1 MDPIQTTSPTKAK
14 TVTKRAPSAKPIA
27 KKAVVA
33 KPATGAAAKKKTPA
47 KAPIKSVTAKSAQKP
62 AKPPVKKTASPSTSN
77 HTEVV
82 KAKKSKIVRDSFTI
96 PKDEYQAIHA
106 LKMRSAKIGLP
117 AKKSE
122 LLRAGIKVL
131 TLLSDSAFEKAIAQI
146 PLIKTGRPQKS

>member
-1 MDPIQTTSPTKAK
+1 M
-14 TVTKRAPSAKPIA
+14 A

-33 KPATGAAAKKKTPA
+33 KPATGAPAKKKTLA
-47 KAPIKSVTAKSAQKP
+47 KTPVKSVTAKSAQKP
-62 AKPPVKKTASPSTSN
+62 VKPPVKKIASPSTPD

-106 LKMRSAKIGLP
+106 LKIRSAKIGLP